1 MTPNDVYD
9 KYIVKAEKNSTNDNF
24 STDRGKVALLY
35 NELSVRVIQFYLHNR
50 QLDVKKDIQA
60 LLVDNLELDLE
71 LEEEGYSLFSLPQ
84 DFLSW
89 SSASAT
95 GSKGTCS
102 NEHIDLFELRDE
114 DKSNILTSSFFS
126 PSFDYREA
134 PYNYTGDRLKVYK
147 EVGMS
152 IDKTFLTYYKY
163 PIKIQLQDPDNPES
177 TFQNVQIE
185 LPEKVVDRIVSAMVG
200 DFKINNADPSFQF
213 DKQRQNENIS

>member
-114 DKSNILTSSFFS
+114 DKSNILTSSFFFH
-126 PSFDYREA
+126 P
-134 PYNYTGDRLKVYK
+134 L
-147 EVGMS
+147 
-152 IDKTFLTYYKY
+152 LT
-163 PIKIQLQDPDNPES
+163 
-177 TFQNVQIE
+177 IE
-185 LPEKVVDRIVSAMVG
+185 RPHTITQETD
-200 DFKINNADPSFQF
+200 
-213 DKQRQNENIS
+213 

>member
-1 MTPNDVYD
+1 MTPNDIYE

-35 NELSVRVIQFYLHNR
+35 NELSIRMIQFYIHNR
-50 QLDVKKDIQA
+50 QLDIAKDIQV
-60 LLVDNLELDLE
+60 LLVDNAELG
-71 LEEEGYSLFSLPQ
+71 LEESEESYSLFNLPQ
-84 DFLSW
+84 DFLTW
-89 SSASAT
+89 SSASAI

-102 NEHIDLFELRDE
+102 NQHIDLFELRDE
-114 DKSNILTSSFFS
+114 NKSNILTSSFFS

-147 EVGMS
+147 EVGMT
-152 IDKTFLTYYKY
+152 INKAFLTYYRN

-185 LPEKVVDRIVSAMVG
+185 LPEQVVDRIVSAMVG